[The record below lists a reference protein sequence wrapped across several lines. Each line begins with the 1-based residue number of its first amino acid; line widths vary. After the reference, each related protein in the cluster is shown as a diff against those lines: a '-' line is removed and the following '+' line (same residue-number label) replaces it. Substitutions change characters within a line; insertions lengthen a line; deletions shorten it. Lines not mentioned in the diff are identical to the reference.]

1 MKYQNECGPSLA
13 QCFELL
19 RRATRPSAPEVLR
32 LLDYVVF
39 NTLIG
44 NQDAH
49 AKNFSLLYTGKAPVL
64 APLYDALS
72 TAVYPD
78 LTPKMAMKLGSQYL
92 FSEVQARHWDQFA
105 ESAGLAKA
113 QTRKRVLELAKRLPV
128 TARKLQAAPEFAGR
142 AAIVERIMVLIE
154 QRAELMIRR
163 LAEPMAH
170 A

>member
-78 LTPKMAMKLGSQYL
+78 LTPKMAMKLGSQYP

-128 TARKLQAAPEFAGR
+128 TARKLQIAPEFAGR
-142 AAIVERIMVLIE
+142 AIVERIIELIE
-154 QRAELMIRR
+154 KRVELTIGQ
-163 LAEPMAH
+163 LTAPV
-170 A
+170 